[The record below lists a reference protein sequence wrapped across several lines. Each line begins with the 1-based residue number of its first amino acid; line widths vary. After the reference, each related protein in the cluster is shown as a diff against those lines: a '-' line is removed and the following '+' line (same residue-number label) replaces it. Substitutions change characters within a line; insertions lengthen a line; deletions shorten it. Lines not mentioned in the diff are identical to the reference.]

1 MSENPAGHMNSPKG
15 VALTGFDAL
24 FMVRRAPAILLPVP
38 VSIVALP
45 RMSESRPPDPLA
57 RLGEKIDKARAE
69 RVRRQPAVGD
79 RSAMQQGL
87 GLGVRIGIELVVAI
101 VVATGLGWA
110 IDRWFG
116 TRPWGMIVLFFLGVA
131 AGMLNVY
138 RAVTGVSGPVGFRP
152 PDVGA
157 AASEGRSD
165 DEDC

>member
-1 MSENPAGHMNSPKG
+1 SEN
-15 VALTGFDAL
+15 
-24 FMVRRAPAILLPVP
+24 
-38 VSIVALP
+38 
-45 RMSESRPPDPLA
+45 RPPDPLA
-57 RLGEKIDKARAE
+57 RLGEEIDKARAG
-69 RVRRQPAVGD
+69 RARRQPAVGD

-87 GLGVRIGIELVVAI
+87 GLGVRIGVELVVAI

-138 RAVTGVSGPVGFRP
+138 RAVTGISGPVGYRTS
-152 PDVGA
+152 GGGTA
-157 AASEGRSD
+157 APKGQWD